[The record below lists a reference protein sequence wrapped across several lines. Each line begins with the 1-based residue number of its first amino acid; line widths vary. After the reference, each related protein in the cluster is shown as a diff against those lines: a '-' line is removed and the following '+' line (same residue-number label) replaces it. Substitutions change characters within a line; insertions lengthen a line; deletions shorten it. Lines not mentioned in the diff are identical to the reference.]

1 MIWKFVEQIQN
12 NSYYLYSDRM
22 NDQNM
27 PLLNEEN
34 NNSQQSVKMD
44 FQSNP
49 LDLDRIFIYNNFNKQ
64 INNLETQ
71 KKL

>member
-1 MIWKFVEQIQN
+1 
-12 NSYYLYSDRM
+12 M

-49 LDLDRIFIYNNFNKQ
+49 LGLDRIFIYKNVNKQ
-64 INNLETQ
+64 INNLKTQ